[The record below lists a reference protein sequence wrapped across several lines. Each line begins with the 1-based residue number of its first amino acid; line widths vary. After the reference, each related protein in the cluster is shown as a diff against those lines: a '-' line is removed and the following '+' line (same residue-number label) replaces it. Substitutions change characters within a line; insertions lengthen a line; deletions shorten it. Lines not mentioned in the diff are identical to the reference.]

1 MPLRARPANA
11 DDYDLL
17 VRFHR
22 YFELPDPDPARDW
35 WERFHVHARF
45 VEDESGRAVG
55 YGLAYR
61 LDQLAY
67 VLHVSVEPDARR
79 RGVGRA
85 VMECLAKKLR
95 DDGTTRWA
103 LNVKEEN
110 APAIALYRSLGLEVA
125 FVIEVLRI
133 DVTKV
138 AALPASSVSV
148 ETSEPNEDR
157 TVEDTFR
164 FDHGR
169 LERFREM
176 PDRVLLRA
184 READRIVGVAGLDP
198 RFPGAPIFRARDA
211 GVARR
216 LLEHMQTRVKPEVEH
231 LRLVLEDDDRLAR
244 VLVSAGGER
253 EMKLL
258 RMVGPIP

>member
-1 MPLRARPANA
+1 MPLRARPATA
-11 DDYDLL
+11 DDYELL

-35 WERFHVHARF
+35 WERFHFHARF
-45 VEDESGRAVG
+45 VEDETGRAVG

-61 LDQLAY
+61 LDRVAY

-110 APAIALYRSLGLEVA
+110 APAIALYRALGMEVA
-125 FVIEVLRI
+125 FVIEVLHI
-133 DVTKV
+133 DASQW
-138 AALPASSVSV
+138 AALPAGSAIV
-148 ETSEPNEDR
+148 EAFDANEDFD
-157 TVEDTFR
+157 VEDTFH
-164 FDHGR
+164 FDRGR
-169 LERFREM
+169 IGRFREM
-176 PDRVLLRA
+176 PGRLSLRA
-184 READRIVGVAGLDP
+184 REVDGIVGVAGFDP
-198 RFPGAPIFRARDA
+198 TFPGAPMFRARDA
-211 GVARR
+211 GVARS
-216 LLEHMQTRVKPEVEH
+216 LLEQMSAHTKPEAGP
-231 LRLVLEDDDRLAR
+231 LRIVLEDDADLAR
-244 VLVSAGGER
+244 ALVSAGGER